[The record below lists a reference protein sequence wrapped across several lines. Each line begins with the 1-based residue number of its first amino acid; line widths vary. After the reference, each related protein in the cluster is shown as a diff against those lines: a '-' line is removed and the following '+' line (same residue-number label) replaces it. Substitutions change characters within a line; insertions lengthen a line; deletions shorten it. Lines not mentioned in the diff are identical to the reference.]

1 MIAVAPLLLDGEQPR
16 HGQARQV
23 AAGRLRRDAG
33 DARELGGRERASVHQ
48 RMQHA
53 RARGVSG
60 KRGDFRERGIAG
72 HR

>member
-1 MIAVAPLLLDGEQPR
+1 MIAVPPLLLDGEQPR

-33 DARELGGRERASVHQ
+33 DAGELGGRQRASVHQ
-48 RMQHA
+48 RVQHA
-53 RARGVSG
+53 GARGISG
-60 KRGDFRERGIAG
+60 ERGDFRERGVAG